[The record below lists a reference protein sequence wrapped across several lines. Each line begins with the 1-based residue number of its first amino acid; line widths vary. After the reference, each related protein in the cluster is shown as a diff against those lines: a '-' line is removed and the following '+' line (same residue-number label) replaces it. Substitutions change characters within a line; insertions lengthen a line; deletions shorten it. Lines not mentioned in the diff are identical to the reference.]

1 MGGEGPGG
9 IWRERAPL
17 HSRSMMWEM
26 FILGAGRWER
36 STLRRPRVE
45 KGNPSATGC
54 YRLLLL
60 LLTPFVVI
68 ATL

>member
-1 MGGEGPGG
+1 VGGEGPGG

-45 KGNPSATGC
+45 RETQVL
-54 YRLLLL
+54 LLLL

-68 ATL
+68 TL